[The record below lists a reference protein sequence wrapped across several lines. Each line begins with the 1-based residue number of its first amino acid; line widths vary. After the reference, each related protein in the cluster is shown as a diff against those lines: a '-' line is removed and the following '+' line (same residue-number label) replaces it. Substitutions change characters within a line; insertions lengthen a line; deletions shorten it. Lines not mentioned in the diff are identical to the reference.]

1 MIAID
6 FLPETKPRKVPKAS
20 YRKPD
25 SIKQFEKQYQAWY
38 YKGREHNFPPE
49 YQIKLSF
56 RDDRANDLT
65 KLICAWLK
73 MNGYFAARVNTTG
86 TYNAKLGKF
95 IRSGST
101 NGMADI
107 TSVINGKHV
116 SIEVKVCRDRP
127 RPDQIKVQEQI
138 RSAGGVYIFV
148 HSFDDFLEQIKNLI

>member
-1 MIAID
+1 MITID
-6 FLPETKPRKVPKAS
+6 FLPETKPRKVRKAS
-20 YRKPD
+20 YRKPE
-25 SIKQFEKQYQAWY
+25 SIKQFEKQYQAWN

-49 YQIKLSF
+49 HQIKPSF

-65 KLICAWLK
+65 KLVCAWLK

-116 SIEVKVCRDRP
+116 SIEIKAGKDKP
-127 RPDQIKVQEQI
+127 RPDQLNIQEQVEA
-138 RSAGGVYIFV
+138 AGGIYIFV
-148 HSFDDFLEQIKNLI
+148 HSFDDFLEQIINQH